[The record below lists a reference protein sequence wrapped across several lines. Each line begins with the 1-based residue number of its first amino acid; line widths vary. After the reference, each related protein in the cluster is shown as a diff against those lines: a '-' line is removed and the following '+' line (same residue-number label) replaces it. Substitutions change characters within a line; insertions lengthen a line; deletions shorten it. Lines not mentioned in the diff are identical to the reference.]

1 MKKKHSKTGEE
12 SRFQGTALGR
22 DADEKPV
29 KIEGSD
35 IESVRSW
42 EFRMRQTPQIV
53 KSKAVRKLSSAHASG
68 VSSPLSEP

>member
-42 EFRMRQTPQIV
+42 EFRMRQTQIV
-53 KSKAVRKLSSAHASG
+53 KSKAVRKLSSDHASG